1 MVVFELVATSSRGD
15 CDVSSMCS
23 MSAALCRLPGS
34 ARREA
39 GRQAGRQAWAGPGC
53 PAWLA
58 FVSDLCSAHRRG
70 STTCPRQTPLTILSQ
85 SHITT
90 CTCRGSVSLL
100 EKNHNKTTIMDCKL
114 FSQSHCWELLLY
126 LPRPLTFG
134 TARIVPEIV
143 LPPKYNAVL

>member
-114 FSQSHCWELLLY
+114 FSQPISRKYCTV
-126 LPRPLTFG
+126 PAPVMFG
-134 TARIVPEIV
+134 TIRILPQIWLPSCIV
-143 LPPKYNAVL
+143 L